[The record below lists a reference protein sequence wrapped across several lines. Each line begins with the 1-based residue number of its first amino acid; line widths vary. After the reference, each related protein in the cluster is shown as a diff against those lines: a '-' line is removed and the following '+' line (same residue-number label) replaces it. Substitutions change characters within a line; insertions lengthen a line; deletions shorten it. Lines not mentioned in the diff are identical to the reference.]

1 MGRVNTVVPLEK
13 LEEETVKWCK
23 EILQLSPLALRML
36 KRSFNAAL
44 DGQTG
49 IQELA
54 GDATMLFY
62 MTEEAQEGRDA
73 LKEKRKA
80 HFKKFPRRPGASWP
94 SPSPASEA
102 GWWPRGR

>member
-1 MGRVNTVVPLEK
+1 MSHLGERLSAFIDGELSHAQRDRVLAHLARCEPCRVEAA
-13 LEEETVKWCK
+13 
-23 EILQLSPLALRML
+23 ALRML
-36 KRSFNAAL
+36 KRGFNAAL

-73 LKEKRKA
+73 FKEKRKPNY
-80 HFKKFPRRPGASWP
+80 KKFPRRP
-94 SPSPASEA
+94 
-102 GWWPRGR
+102 